1 MCSSDPSGSFAPATV
16 AIERAD
22 SYEPAVVEDAV
33 ARVVEALGGWARL
46 VRPGDRVL
54 VKPNCICGAP
64 PERPVQT
71 HPAVIL
77 AVCRQ
82 LLDYGARPFVGDSP
96 AWGSLLGALRQ
107 LGIVEELSRLGV
119 PIVPFKRPVR
129 ADNPRGKVFKKLSV
143 DAAALEA
150 DAIVNLPKLKAHSQ
164 VLLTAAIKNM
174 FGCVVGRRKALWH
187 VKVGGY
193 ENYFGRMLVETFELL
208 RPAITIIDA
217 VVAMEGRGPIRGTPR
232 PMGLLL
238 AATDGVALERV
249 VADVVGI
256 KPSRL
261 RTLQAARELG
271 VGTPTLDKIQVVGAD
286 LPDVRVHDFA
296 FPRLIPLGFSFPRWI
311 KATLTNA
318 WITHQQSK
326 GT

>member
-1 MCSSDPSGSFAPATV
+1 MCSSDPSCSIAPATV

-22 SYEPAVVEDAV
+22 SYEPAVIEGAV
-33 ARVVEALGGWARL
+33 ARAVEAFGGWARL
-46 VRPGDRVL
+46 VRPGERVL

-64 PERPVQT
+64 PERPAQT

-82 LLDYGARPFVGDSP
+82 LLECGAKPFVGDSP

-119 PIVPFKRPVR
+119 PIVPFHRSVR
-129 ADNPRGKVFKKLSV
+129 AANPRGKVFKKLSV

-150 DAIVNLPKLKAHSQ
+150 DAIVNLPKLKTHRQ

-174 FGCVVGRRKALWH
+174 FGCVGGRRKALWH

-208 RPAITIIDA
+208 RPVINIVDA
-217 VVAMEGRGPIRGTPR
+217 VVAMEGRGPIKGTPR

-238 AATDGVALERV
+238 AATDGPALERV
-249 VADVVGI
+249 AADVVGL

-261 RTLQAARELG
+261 CTLRAARELG
-271 VGTPTLDKIQVVGAD
+271 VGTPYLDRIQVVGPD
-286 LPDVRVHDFA
+286 LPDVRVTDFE

-311 KATLTNA
+311 KGTLKNA
-318 WITHQQSK
+318 WITHQQ
-326 GT
+326 GR